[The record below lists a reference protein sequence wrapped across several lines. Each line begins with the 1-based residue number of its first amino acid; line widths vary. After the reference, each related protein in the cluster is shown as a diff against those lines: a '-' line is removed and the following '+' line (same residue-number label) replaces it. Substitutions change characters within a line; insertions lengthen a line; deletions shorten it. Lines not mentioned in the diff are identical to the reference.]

1 MKVLNKQNFEYF
13 QNFYLR
19 DLHGSFS
26 TASIDKLNLIDLKL
40 RIQYTYLKYDIMLL
54 ITGINKEIKSDTAN
68 IFDVSFEYYQLLHFI
83 PSFILLFFLLLSCP

>member
-19 DLHGSFS
+19 DLHGSFF

-40 RIQYTYLKYDIMLL
+40 RIQYTYLKYDIVLL
-54 ITGINKEIKSDTAN
+54 ITGINKESKIRYCKHLR
-68 IFDVSFEYYQLLHFI
+68 FV
-83 PSFILLFFLLLSCP
+83 